1 MDKYKVILRIEE
13 TKRLAS
19 VKKYKEAY
27 EEMKYL
33 NLAKMKNYEDLI
45 IFADIFVR
53 NKKYVEAK
61 ELLERLHV
69 KTVTRRLLTQLIF
82 VSAKTK
88 NFVDAEKYYEE
99 YIKIAPKDINRY
111 ILRYRID
118 KEKGLS
124 KDILIKT
131 LEELKEYDYIEEWA
145 YELAKL
151 YHKAGRSMECI
162 RECSN
167 IELWFGDG
175 IVVEKAK
182 LLREHHISALSDE
195 PLGKLSNEVMD
206 FTATGKL
213 IDLLG
218 LIPNNK
224 SEEDSFAHTTE
235 FEKDNDKVDEDNK
248 KFVPERK
255 EDEFAY
261 KEDSSAKM
269 KEIGGS
275 EDKTDLE
282 REELEKI
289 LAWEEEKPRK
299 ENSFMR
305 AFRNLMSIKDY
316 DGEDEND
323 VDEEIEDEIIEEPDF
338 EGDKESEDDY
348 QHEKSEEVE
357 QIEEEADYE
366 DEEKEVKVELTDED
380 FDPELLE
387 LEKIISSEKTKQ
399 EIDAQAN
406 NVARDIRLDLAQEIS
421 SYVAEEEKVKSE
433 FKEDM
438 EKLDSMVTK
447 RIVSMDNIILEL
459 DENKEAKSI
468 VDMGE
473 PAQVEESD
481 VIEPAEELVAEP
493 IQEED
498 SKEESAEELVDEP
511 RPQVDEST
519 QKENIE
525 EVLAKTSIPERVNQ
539 PSQMDGKN
547 TKISEELFRNFAKNS
562 YLNDAL
568 TKAFARVNENKRC
581 ANFIISGQR
590 KTGKSTLAKMIAKQ
604 LKISGALA
612 TGKVARI
619 DAARF
624 NNVDLELKQDSL
636 VDCCIIIN
644 NAHEI
649 SPYAITGLI
658 SMLIKFNGRTMVI
671 LETNADP
678 DTILKKTSEVGAYFT
693 NVIEM
698 SEYTVDDLIEL
709 GRSYADLHE
718 YRINDSA
725 EFAIRSILTERIDS
739 LSQTQIIEYI
749 IDVIDNAI
757 NNAQGRNRNKLK
769 EIITFKTTDF
779 DGFNEID
786 MQDIMP
792 L

>member
-357 QIEEEADYE
+357 QIEEEAGYE

-447 RIVSMDNIILEL
+447 RIVSMDDIILEL

-562 YLNDAL
+562 YLSDAL

-698 SEYTVDDLIEL
+698 PEYTVDDLIEL